1 MRLFPSFPFP
11 LLFLFLISPPC
22 YSLLRSSSLITRR
35 NSHRYGPGPLG
46 VGELSTILPS
56 SSAPPSAPCT
66 PSKTTATPTPTI
78 PAPGAMP
85 RPQGPPIVSFPFSS
99 SPARPAMG
107 PSTGAGSKRK
117 TEGAKGEGG
126 EARKKTCLSK
136 SAAQEGQG
144 GKKEGAAASKKQGGQ
159 GVSDK
164 EGADAP
170 IPSGPTFYS
179 PTSMGA
185 YFAFLNKFDP
195 QQFLQLTQQQQQ
207 LLFSA
212 QPSSGLSF
220 GAGLPFLPQPTGAG
234 TLHAPPTFL
243 PTAPLPPATTNK
255 TKGQTKKEAKEQE
268 DTQHKQQHGQELASE
283 LQVFLGAPLSTDA
296 SLAPPPCFP
305 PASSSSSAP
314 SAAGSILPVTEA
326 DTQDYLSQLGLL
338 QPKPAVSPS
347 SSFLPPSST
356 PTLAVADEKSRREAA
371 AGAREGAHLR
381 AKDVG
386 IGSGSSLS
394 IDMPG
399 EPQYVMDGGM
409 EREIL
414 FVKMFFWGH
423 PTVVSAV
430 LN

>member
-1 MRLFPSFPFP
+1 
-11 LLFLFLISPPC
+11 
-22 YSLLRSSSLITRR
+22 
-35 NSHRYGPGPLG
+35 
-46 VGELSTILPS
+46 
-56 SSAPPSAPCT
+56 
-66 PSKTTATPTPTI
+66 
-78 PAPGAMP
+78 
-85 RPQGPPIVSFPFSS
+85 
-99 SPARPAMG
+99 MG

-159 GVSDK
+159 GVSGK

-179 PTSMGA
+179 PTSMEA

-195 QQFLQLTQQQQQ
+195 QQYLQLTQQQQQ

-234 TLHAPPTFL
+234 TLHAPPAFL

-255 TKGQTKKEAKEQE
+255 TRGQTKKGTKEQE
-268 DTQHKQQHGQELASE
+268 DTQHEQQDGQELASE
-283 LQVFLGAPLSTDA
+283 LQLFLGAPLSTDA
-296 SLAPPPCFP
+296 SHAPPPCFP

-356 PTLAVADEKSRREAA
+356 PTLAVPDEKSRREAA

-409 EREIL
+409 ERENFL
-414 FVKMFFWGH
+414 VKIFFRGH
-423 PTVVSAV
+423 PTVVRAL
-430 LN
+430 LNHFTFSDFTFPYPCSGLDSEAGQGPQVDDLFFAQGEAQVGKT

>member
-1 MRLFPSFPFP
+1 
-11 LLFLFLISPPC
+11 
-22 YSLLRSSSLITRR
+22 
-35 NSHRYGPGPLG
+35 
-46 VGELSTILPS
+46 
-56 SSAPPSAPCT
+56 
-66 PSKTTATPTPTI
+66 
-78 PAPGAMP
+78 
-85 RPQGPPIVSFPFSS
+85 
-99 SPARPAMG
+99 MG

-159 GVSDK
+159 GVSGK

-179 PTSMGA
+179 PTSMEA

-234 TLHAPPTFL
+234 TLHAPPAFL
-243 PTAPLPPATTNK
+243 PTAPLPPATTNNK
-255 TKGQTKKEAKEQE
+255 TKGQTKKETKEQE
-268 DTQHKQQHGQELASE
+268 DTQHEQQDGQELASE
-283 LQVFLGAPLSTDA
+283 LQLFLGAPLSTDA

-356 PTLAVADEKSRREAA
+356 PTLAVPDEKSRREAA

-409 EREIL
+409 ERENFL
-414 FVKMFFWGH
+414 VKMFFRGH
-423 PTVVSAV
+423 PTVVRAL
-430 LN
+430 LNHFTFSDFTFPYPCSGLASEAGQGPQVDDLFFAQGEAQVGKT